1 LTRVQ
6 SATPSSVFDSELL
19 QHLWSTEEL
28 RAIFSESSRIQ
39 KWLDYEVALAR
50 SQAELGMIPLAAAV
64 ELASKAIISSLDIT
78 AVASEVRRTK
88 HPLVP
93 ALRAV
98 QNLCSKE
105 NGEFLHYGPTTQD
118 VLDTGMMLQ
127 IKEAHVI
134 FKRDLVTIGRELAR
148 LANEHKNTAMAGRT
162 HGVQALPITFG
173 HKCAIWL
180 SETGRNFERLLQA
193 EERMF
198 VGSLVG
204 AVGTKASL
212 GENAF
217 RLDELV
223 MEKLGLKVAEISWQ
237 PARDRTAEYVGVLGL
252 IGGSLAKIAHEI
264 YLLAHSEIDELSEPF
279 NEGKVGSS
287 TMPHKRN
294 PTVVENVFTV
304 GRALRYTVALAH
316 EALVQDHE
324 RDGSGWKIEWKAVP
338 EACMMTGV
346 ILSQMKYVLSGLEV
360 NVRKMRRNLDT
371 LGGYLLSERAMFLI
385 ADKLGKQTAHEVVYE
400 ASMKGLTKGQTF
412 EEALLEIAA
421 VRDAISIE
429 ELRAALDPTTYV
441 GLAPQIVDRVLSAE
455 RARGW
460 L

>member
-1 LTRVQ
+1 MTRVQ

-50 SQAELGMIPLAAAV
+50 SQAELGMIPSAAAV

-162 HGVQALPITFG
+162 HGVQ
-173 HKCAIWL
+173 
-180 SETGRNFERLLQA
+180 
-193 EERMF
+193 
-198 VGSLVG
+198 G
-204 AVGTKASL
+204 APYY
-212 GENAF
+212 F
-217 RLDELV
+217 R
-223 MEKLGLKVAEISWQ
+223 
-237 PARDRTAEYVGVLGL
+237 P
-252 IGGSLAKIAHEI
+252 
-264 YLLAHSEIDELSEPF
+264 
-279 NEGKVGSS
+279 
-287 TMPHKRN
+287 
-294 PTVVENVFTV
+294 
-304 GRALRYTVALAH
+304 
-316 EALVQDHE
+316 
-324 RDGSGWKIEWKAVP
+324 
-338 EACMMTGV
+338 
-346 ILSQMKYVLSGLEV
+346 
-360 NVRKMRRNLDT
+360 
-371 LGGYLLSERAMFLI
+371 
-385 ADKLGKQTAHEVVYE
+385 
-400 ASMKGLTKGQTF
+400 
-412 EEALLEIAA
+412 
-421 VRDAISIE
+421 
-429 ELRAALDPTTYV
+429 
-441 GLAPQIVDRVLSAE
+441 
-455 RARGW
+455 
-460 L
+460 